1 MAKRV
6 LTKEAI
12 KPVSEMS
19 ISDVL
24 RLPLYFAN
32 AKKELT
38 DIWNH
43 REAARVGAGRK
54 QQRLKAHPI
63 DDLHAAGIWEPGQF
77 IVTYANVLNKES
89 TGLSRTKRDFILG
102 VGNGIFNKT
111 VQTLLDNEKEGNNS
125 DGDDKQ

>member
-24 RLPLYFAN
+24 RMPLYYQN
-32 AKKELT
+32 AKKELA
-38 DIWNH
+38 DIWNQ
-43 REAARVGAGRK
+43 REAARVTAGRN

-63 DDLHAAGIWEPGQF
+63 DHLQAAGILEPGKF

-89 TGLSRTKRDFILG
+89 TGLSRAKRDFILG
-102 VGNGIFNKT
+102 IGNGIFNKT
-111 VQTLLDNEKEGNNS
+111 VQTLLDDEKKRDNSNGN
-125 DGDDKQ
+125 D